1 MNLFLL
7 RMKQSGLRCFTFDN
21 CQRTDYE
28 SDMNFRDYIDGS
40 VDTPKVKI
48 DLMQLDYDDS
58 SEASDNS

>member
-1 MNLFLL
+1 
-7 RMKQSGLRCFTFDN
+7 
-21 CQRTDYE
+21 
-28 SDMNFRDYIDGS
+28 MNFRDYIDGS